1 MLRFHTRWHD
11 AANGPLHGE
20 ARLLWF
26 AAPNPPAPAAPDPV
40 DPDNEDPNL
49 NQQNDVAEN
58 ADGARRGQGN
68 PVDAQAAAAE
78 LTRRRAELLLREKG
92 LPEVT
97 PKASEVIS
105 RAKNLTAELESFVQS
120 IDQLETAAKEAE
132 AEDSHIVHI
141 RMQKMMM
148 ESQKRRTK
156 DQVYGLETLQLQEWE
171 NLKITPTKFL
181 ANMETYVAKMKE
193 IDEMDTDAKG
203 KHRYDERQRRERDAA
218 RNLFLGKARQAVA
231 DARAKIP
238 QNMPPD
244 MVRGMAT
251 DEELWSLFTEQE
263 KQEIVSKISEE
274 AGIDAL
280 KQAIGGDVDAVTT
293 ALNDKKPTEQILN
306 QQRMFQEMKRNIEIA
321 KAGGKKKHDPSDDE
335 FASTENMWTALQ
347 SSVNSFNQA
356 AGIEWLT
363 LYEWYEAFNE
373 VIESIKEVKKRK
385 SRGRIARAALQIGQV
400 AALIP
405 GMGGSDLINVLEEQ
419 QQNKNDEVM
428 DSFVKELKNN
438 RVDYGFS
445 KLFGDGKGDGG
456 LLKYYHQLGDTNR
469 TRAIL
474 TFAAGKGLLYE
485 IEGKSWNEYELPGGI
500 PFRNLMPPEWTDNQV
515 DTWFGNLQFSNT
527 QGITSQMKAGEDF
540 VSGRATL
547 DGYIE
552 PFKGAVNGL
561 SLWFAK
567 GIANKALVKVKEGEM
582 SALLTL
588 TVLDAWAHNKLF
600 RRFVPTEWLD
610 RLAGDSKQLLIGMIK
625 YDKAH
630 LVEGGRGEKDK
641 ANITHDLWDA
651 HADGKAGKQRLGPLV
666 VGVQEYIL
674 KMDESLDPN
683 KYTGDKKKEIEAK
696 YMDYQAKV
704 LACKT
709 VTLPNKK
716 VVSIYAPALRPLHIQ
731 YEPNEMRDANVA
743 ALGDDFFI
751 ERSEIINSTAEV
763 MQYIGKVRDDG
774 FAEPTK
780 ARYFFSHI
788 IDTYQELSEQA
799 RKQGAQK
806 EEFARAADNFKNK
819 LRPNL
824 DQWAER
830 NLQAGVGTDKLLTE
844 KHADQKGRKLLVTL
858 LDQGLISMS
867 LVQKLA
873 SEKVKGAVKLLKEY
887 EESKRP
893 STKTDDLSELGNF
906 SFQPGN
912 TAA

>member
-1 MLRFHTRWHD
+1 MLRIHPRWHD

-26 AAPNPPAPAAPDPV
+26 AAPTPPAPAAPDPE
-40 DPDNEDPNL
+40 DENDANTAPDDEN
-49 NQQNDVAEN
+49 EN
-58 ADGARRGQGN
+58 ADAARGART
-68 PVDAQAAAAE
+68 DATDPRAAAAE
-78 LTRRRAELLLREKG
+78 LTRRRAERVLRENG
-92 LPEVT
+92 SPEVT

-105 RAKNLTAELESFVQS
+105 GAKNLAAELESIVQG
-120 IDQLETAAKEAE
+120 IDQLEESAVAAEAE
-132 AEDSHIVHI
+132 ASHVTQI

-156 DQVYGLETLQLQEWE
+156 DQVFALETLRLQEWE
-171 NLKITPTKFL
+171 NLEITPAAFL

-193 IDEMDTDAKG
+193 IDDMDTDAKG
-203 KHRYDERQRRERDAA
+203 KHRYTEAQRAERDAA
-218 RNLFLGKARQAVA
+218 RRLFLEKAREAIA
-231 DARAKIP
+231 EARKKIP
-238 QNMPPD
+238 ANMPPD
-244 MVRGMAT
+244 MVQGMAT
-251 DEELWSLFTEQE
+251 DDELWELFSAEE
-263 KQEIVSKISEE
+263 KQAIVRNISE
-274 AGIDAL
+274 ASGILAL
-280 KQAIGGDVDAVTT
+280 KQSVAGDTEAVTT
-293 ALNDKKPTEQILN
+293 ALNEKKPVQHILN
-306 QQRMFQEMKRNIEIA
+306 QQRMFQEMKRNMDIA
-321 KAGGKKKHDPSDDE
+321 KAGGKKAVGAHDDAPV
-335 FASTENMWTALQ
+335 STENAWTVLQ
-347 SSVNSFNQA
+347 SSLNSFNQA
-356 AGIEWLT
+356 TGVEWLT

-373 VIESIKEVKKRK
+373 MIESIKEVKKRK
-385 SRGRIARAALQIGQV
+385 SRGKIARAALQMGHV
-400 AALIP
+400 ASLIP
-405 GMGGSDLINVLEEQ
+405 GMGGSDLVNVLEEQ
-419 QQNKNDEVM
+419 QQAKNDEVM

-438 RVDYGFS
+438 RIDYGFS
-445 KLFGDGKGDGG
+445 RLFGDGKGDGG
-456 LLKYYHQLGDTNR
+456 LLKYYHRLGDTNR

-474 TFAAGKGLLYE
+474 LFAAGKGLLYE
-485 IEGKSWNEYELPGGI
+485 IEGKSWNNYELPGGV
-500 PFRNLMPPEWTDNQV
+500 PFRDLMPPEWTENQI

-567 GIANKALVKVKEGEM
+567 GIANKALSKVKEGEM

-588 TVLDAWAHNKLF
+588 IVLDAWAHNEQF
-600 RRFVPTEWLD
+600 RRYVPTEWLD

-630 LVEGGRGEKDK
+630 LVEGGRGEKDP
-641 ANITHDLWDA
+641 ANVTHDLWEA

-674 KMDESLDPN
+674 KMDDSLDPS
-683 KYTGDKKKEIEAK
+683 KYSGEKRKEIEAK
-696 YMDYQAKV
+696 YTEIQAKV

-788 IDTYQELSEQA
+788 IDTYGELTALAA
-799 RKQGAQK
+799 RKGPQQA
-806 EEFARAADNFKNK
+806 EFARAADNFKNK

-844 KHADQKGRKLLVTL
+844 KHADQKGRQLVVTL
-858 LDQGLISMS
+858 LRQGLISMS

-873 SEKVKGAVKLLKEY
+873 AEKVKGAAKLLKQYDEY
-887 EESKRP
+887 SRP
-893 STKTDDLSELGNF
+893 STKQDELSTLGDF
-906 SFQPGN
+906 SFGPSNN